1 MWKNISNLWDK
12 KDDNK
17 KLFNNDINVDELMNL
32 INNTSNNVP
41 AINNSEVQQK
51 SINSMI
57 STPSYIL
64 TEVSPRFS
72 TPECPI
78 KLWPHQEAMLH
89 RIRQIE
95 TSGYTC
101 TTQSKAAVR
110 FMDKTLVNKESN
122 VILGVMND
130 PPGSGKT
137 YAILT
142 QILIDNTAG
151 ASIIIVPQNIYGQ
164 WRQAI
169 ETIFKNQ
176 PNRCK
181 FVSMYGDVLDIFG
194 NPNSVNKYKVIL
206 LQDNFAEAY
215 LKTLNDKKISVA
227 RIVIDEIDIMDRY
240 VMSSVPSKFV
250 WLMSASY
257 TNQKV
262 LGPYN
267 IGDHTKVVC
276 KCDAEYVAK
285 SLNLPQPHIRTIEC
299 ADDHIQLFKDII
311 DAKQMKALN
320 AGDHNIINRIMN
332 KAGLITP
339 LLYKDFAGKYAEYL
353 LQKADSLHEAEKEL
367 SNFVFVNDRSEKEF
381 NILKDKVTMLK
392 KFKENAILIQSRKQL
407 LDDSFLHNCKEK
419 YLEGE
424 FVEKMEA
431 DKTTKWLIFNDN
443 GNVLVKYQELLLK
456 HNIKAVMLD
465 GGNQKLVEK
474 TLKEYK
480 EGDVQVLLL
489 NSMIEGAG
497 MNLEN
502 TTHLLFMHKTEEKF
516 IEQVM
521 GRAQRYGRK
530 GPLNVLMLFNKN
542 E

>member
-12 KDDNK
+12 KDDNN
-17 KLFNNDINVDELMNL
+17 LVNNNVNVDELMNL
-32 INNTSNNVP
+32 INDTPINYP
-41 AINNSEVQQK
+41 INNNQVTQNNTN
-51 SINSMI
+51 NSML
-57 STPSYIL
+57 SKPNYIL

-78 KLWPHQEAMLH
+78 NLWPHQEAMLY

-95 TSGYTC
+95 SSGYTC
-101 TTQSKAAVR
+101 KTKSKAAIR
-110 FMDKTLVNKESN
+110 FMDKTLVNKESD
-122 VILGVMND
+122 VILGIMND

-142 QILIDNTAG
+142 QILIDKTSG

-176 PNRCK
+176 FNKCK
-181 FVSMYGDVLDIFG
+181 FVSMYGDVLDIFA
-194 NPNSVNKYKVIL
+194 NPHSVNKYKVIL

-215 LKTLNDKKISVA
+215 LKTLNDKEISVA
-227 RIVIDEIDIMDRY
+227 RIVIDEIDIMDGY

-262 LGPYN
+262 LGPYQ

-276 KCDAEYVAK
+276 KCDADYVAK
-285 SLNLPQPHIRTIEC
+285 SLNLPKPNSRTIEC
-299 ADDHIQLFKDII
+299 NDDHIQLFKNVVDE
-311 DAKQMKALN
+311 KQLKALH
-320 AGDHNIINRIMN
+320 AGDHMILNRIMN
-332 KAGLITP
+332 KSGLITP
-339 LLYKDFAGKYAEYL
+339 ALYKDFAGKYSEYL
-353 LQKADSLHEAEKEL
+353 LQKAELLEETEKEFER
-367 SNFVFVNDRSEKEF
+367 FVITDEISEKEY
-381 NILKDKVTMLK
+381 NILRDRVSALRQFKHNSIWILK
-392 KFKENAILIQSRKQL
+392 RRENLS
-407 LDDSFLHNCKEK
+407 DDFLTNCKEM

-424 FVEKMEA
+424 FIDTMDA

-443 GNVLVKYQELLLK
+443 GNVLVRYQELLLK
-456 HNIKAVMLD
+456 KNIKAVMLD

-530 GPLNVLMLFNKN
+530 GPLNVIMLFNKN

>member
-12 KDDNK
+12 KDNNNILNDN
-17 KLFNNDINVDELMNL
+17 NINVEDLMNL
-32 INNTSNNVP
+32 MSDTPENNNQV
-41 AINNSEVQQK
+41 IQVKSEPNP
-51 SINSMI
+51 INSI
-57 STPSYIL
+57 LSTPSFIL
-64 TEVSPRFS
+64 TETSPRFS

-78 KLWPHQEAMLH
+78 MLWPHQEAMLH

-95 TSGYTC
+95 MSGYTC
-101 TTQSKAAVR
+101 RTESKAAIR
-110 FMDKTLVNKESN
+110 FMDKSLVNKVPE
-122 VILGVMND
+122 VILGIMND

-142 QILIDNTAG
+142 QILIDKTPG

-164 WRQAI
+164 WRQSI
-169 ETIFKNQ
+169 ETIFKN
-176 PNRCK
+176 NLNKCK

-194 NPNSVNKYKVIL
+194 NPHSVNKYKVIL

-227 RIVIDEIDIMDRY
+227 RIVIDEIDIMDGY
-240 VMSSVPSKFV
+240 VQSSVPTKFV

-262 LGPYN
+262 LGPYH

-276 KCDAEYVAK
+276 KCDANYVAK
-285 SLNLPQPHIRTIEC
+285 SLNLPPPKIQRIEC
-299 ADDHIQLFKDII
+299 SDAHIELFRDIL

-320 AGDHNIINRIMN
+320 AGDHNILNRIMN
-332 KAGLITP
+332 KSGLITP
-339 LLYKDFAGKYAEYL
+339 ALYKDFIGKYIEYL
-353 LQKADSLHEAEKEL
+353 LQKADLLPEAEKEL
-367 SNFVFVNDRSEKEF
+367 ERFVVTDDRSEKEY
-381 NILKDKVTMLK
+381 NILRDKVSMLK
-392 KFKENAILIQSRKQL
+392 IFKENANKLQTRRQTLS
-407 LDDSFLHNCKEK
+407 DSYLQACKEM

-424 FVEKMEA
+424 FVDKMES
-431 DKTTKWLIFNDN
+431 DKSTKWLIFNDN

-456 HNIKAVMLD
+456 KNIKAVMLD
-465 GGNQKLVEK
+465 GGNQKLIEK
-474 TLKEYK
+474 SLKDYK

-530 GPLNVLMLFNKN
+530 GPLNVIMLFNKN

>member
-12 KDDNK
+12 KENDMP
-17 KLFNNDINVDELMNL
+17 NNNINVDELINLMND
-32 INNTSNNVP
+32 IPVQNNNQVVNVKSEIKTVNSVTS
-41 AINNSEVQQK
+41 S
-51 SINSMI
+51 
-57 STPSYIL
+57 PSFIL
-64 TEVSPRFS
+64 TESSPRFS

-95 TSGYTC
+95 TSNYRC
-101 TTQSKAAVR
+101 KTQSKAAIR
-110 FMDKTLVNKESN
+110 FMDKTLVNKVPE

-137 YAILT
+137 YAILA
-142 QILIDNTAG
+142 QILIDKTPG

-164 WRQAI
+164 WRQSI
-169 ETIFKNQ
+169 EIIFKKQ
-176 PNRCK
+176 PNICK
-181 FVSMYGDVLDIFG
+181 FVSMYGEVLDIFG
-194 NPNSVNKYKVIL
+194 NPHSVNKYKVIL

-215 LKTLNDKKISVA
+215 LKTLNDKEISVA
-227 RIVIDEIDIMDRY
+227 RIVIDEIDIMDGY
-240 VMSSVPSKFV
+240 VQSSVPSKFV

-257 TNQKV
+257 TNQTN
-262 LGPYN
+262 LGPYI

-276 KCDAEYVAK
+276 KCDANYVAK
-285 SLNLPQPHIRTIEC
+285 SLNLPEPKTRKIEC
-299 ADDHIQLFKDII
+299 SDEHIELFRDIL

-320 AGDHNIINRIMN
+320 SGDHNILNRIMN
-332 KAGLITP
+332 KSGVITP
-339 LLYKDFAGKYAEYL
+339 GLYKDFIGKYIEYL
-353 LQKADSLHEAEKEL
+353 LQKAEPLSEAEKEL
-367 SNFVFVNDRSEKEF
+367 ERFVITDELSEKEY
-381 NILKDKVTMLK
+381 NILRDRVSMLK
-392 KFKENAILIQSRKQL
+392 MFKNNAITLQNRCKFLS
-407 LDDSFLHNCKEK
+407 DSFLQSSKEM

-424 FVEKMEA
+424 FIDTMES
-431 DKTTKWLIFNDN
+431 DKSSKWLIFNDN
-443 GNVLVKYQELLLK
+443 GNVLVKYQEMLLK
-456 HNIKAVMLD
+456 RNIKAIMLD
-465 GGNQKLVEK
+465 GGNQKLIEK
-474 TLKEYK
+474 SLKDYK

-502 TTHLLFMHKTEEKF
+502 TSHLLFMHKTEEKF

-530 GPLNVLMLFNKN
+530 GPLNVIILFNKN